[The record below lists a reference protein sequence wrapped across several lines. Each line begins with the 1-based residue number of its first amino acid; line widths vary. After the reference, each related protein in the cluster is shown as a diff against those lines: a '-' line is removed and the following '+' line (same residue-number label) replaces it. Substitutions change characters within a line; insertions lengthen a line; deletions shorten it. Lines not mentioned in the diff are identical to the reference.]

1 VLLLAIKITLIRA
14 KVTGT
19 LGIKGVVKGLIARE
33 VNGIEIEVKVVNVEA
48 IGAKTNHVRTLKSRK
63 IILRTSY

>member
-1 VLLLAIKITLIRA
+1 MLLLAIKITLIRA

-48 IGAKTNHVRTLKSRK
+48 IGAKTNHVRTLRSRR

>member
-1 VLLLAIKITLIRA
+1 MLLLAIKITLIRA

-33 VNGIEIEVKVVNVEA
+33 VNGIEIEVKVVEVEA
-48 IGAKTNHVRTLKSRK
+48 IVAKTNHVRTLRSRS
-63 IILRTSY
+63 IIPSISC

>member
-1 VLLLAIKITLIRA
+1 MLLLAIKITLIRA